1 MNHAYHALRVT
12 VLTPEEEARQQ
23 RLTDMERQL
32 VNELAGAELSWREF
46 ERRSTRGEAQ
56 AAQQDDL
63 PARAVWP
70 ARMNLDTN
78 GGTPAG
84 TLCLHDIP
92 GPYTLCNTC
101 GIKFSGFFKE
111 QHGIDLESD

>member
-1 MNHAYHALRVT
+1 MNNGYHALRVT
-12 VLTPEEEARQQ
+12 VLTPEEEERQQ

-46 ERRSTRGEAQ
+46 ERRSERGEAQ

-78 GGTPAG
+78 GGTQSC
-84 TLCLHDIP
+84 TLCLDDIP
-92 GPYTLCNTC
+92 EPYTLCNMC